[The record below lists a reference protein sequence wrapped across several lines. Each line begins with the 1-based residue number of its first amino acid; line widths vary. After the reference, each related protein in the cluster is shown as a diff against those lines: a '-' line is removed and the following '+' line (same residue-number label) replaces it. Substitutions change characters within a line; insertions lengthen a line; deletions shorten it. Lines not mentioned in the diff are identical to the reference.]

1 MKNPLIVSMASYPP
15 RINTVAK
22 CLQNILAQTVK
33 PDRVLLWLYEGEFPN
48 RYDDLP
54 KDLLDL
60 EGDVLSICW
69 APINLKPHNKYFWT
83 FKEHPEAA
91 VITVDDDLAFAPNMI
106 EELLNLHYEF
116 PAAVIANRTHLILSR
131 ADGAL
136 APYGEWLPEQD
147 AIIGRPSYALL
158 GTNGAGTLFPA
169 GAIPAEGLDAD
180 EIRRTCLTADD
191 LWLKLIELKAGVP
204 VVATGHSDL
213 TYLPDT
219 QDCGLWLTVNID
231 GGNDKVLARLG
242 DAFRPY
248 TQELLASMC
257 DDCASVFA
265 RYKSYRIDSR
275 CLAAARRAQLTAEQ
289 KMAGVE
295 RLLQESKETAERNA
309 NEAAERIESLHD
321 KLGALAE
328 ECRRE
333 QEEIASLK
341 AQCAKYQERLKTP
354 YLIRAGLNCCRRIK
368 RRIIGKR

>member
-15 RINTVAK
+15 RINTLAK

-136 APYGEWLPEQD
+136 APYGEWLPE
-147 AIIGRPSYALL
+147 
-158 GTNGAGTLFPA
+158 
-169 GAIPAEGLDAD
+169 
-180 EIRRTCLTADD
+180 
-191 LWLKLIELKAGVP
+191 
-204 VVATGHSDL
+204 
-213 TYLPDT
+213 
-219 QDCGLWLTVNID
+219 
-231 GGNDKVLARLG
+231 
-242 DAFRPY
+242 
-248 TQELLASMC
+248 
-257 DDCASVFA
+257 
-265 RYKSYRIDSR
+265 
-275 CLAAARRAQLTAEQ
+275 
-289 KMAGVE
+289 
-295 RLLQESKETAERNA
+295 
-309 NEAAERIESLHD
+309 
-321 KLGALAE
+321 
-328 ECRRE
+328 
-333 QEEIASLK
+333 
-341 AQCAKYQERLKTP
+341 
-354 YLIRAGLNCCRRIK
+354 
-368 RRIIGKR
+368 